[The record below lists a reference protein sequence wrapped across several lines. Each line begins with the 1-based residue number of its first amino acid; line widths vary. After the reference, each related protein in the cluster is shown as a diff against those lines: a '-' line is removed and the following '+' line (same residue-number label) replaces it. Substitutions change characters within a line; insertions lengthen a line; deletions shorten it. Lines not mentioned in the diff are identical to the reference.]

1 MSLLFETISIRNG
14 QPENLF
20 WHQARMDRS
29 VEHCLGIKNKI
40 ELTKVI
46 KVPEYAQSGHFRCRI
61 DYSTSITRIEYSSYT
76 LADISSL
83 KVVDIQDYDYSFKF
97 ADRNMLNEFLKQ
109 KEECDD
115 VLLVKNACITDSSYA
130 NIVFWNGKEW
140 ITPDTP
146 LLKGTC
152 RARMLASGVIRE
164 KRILTNDLK
173 DFLYFRLINVLRGF
187 QESPDIQ
194 ISAIRR

>member
-1 MSLLFETISIRNG
+1 MSLLFETISIREG
-14 QPENLF
+14 KPENLF

-29 VEHCLGIKNKI
+29 VEHCLGRKNKI
-40 ELTKVI
+40 ELI
-46 KVPEYAQSGHFRCRI
+46 REILIPDFARSGHFRCRI
-61 DYSTSITRIEYSSYT
+61 DYTTTITKIEFSSYR
-76 LADISSL
+76 LADIKNL
-83 KVVDIQDYDYSFKF
+83 KMVDIQDYDYSFKF
-97 ADRNMLNEFLKQ
+97 ADRNTLNEFFKQ

-152 RARMLASGVIRE
+152 RARLLASGVIRE

-173 DFLYFRLINVLRGF
+173 DFLYFRLINALRGF
-187 QESPDIQ
+187 EDSPDIL
-194 ISAIRR
+194 ISAIRL